1 MKCPNCHKEVEK
13 GSLYCPYC
21 LSEIP
26 WVREFDTVETLMK
39 KKQQN
44 RSSEKKHKSKIIK
57 YFGRRKRK
65 KLKFSKKQ
73 LLCLFLCALML
84 TGFFCYLQLNTFSAL
99 YSRAKKQY
107 KQQNYEEAQRI
118 AEDALDKN
126 PKNEAA
132 NLLLAKSME
141 KSGDIRSAF
150 LILRPFVQNKT
161 AGAEIYR
168 EYVKLLTQAGKT
180 EEVRNVLESADIEIQ
195 NACAEYICETP
206 VSNLESGTYTVAQTL
221 ELKGNCSKIYY
232 TVDGTTPDRDSM
244 VYTGP
249 VILGE
254 GTTEIKAFGVNDKGI
269 ESDVISRK
277 YVIVLSTPKAPR
289 VTPKSGDYNKQT
301 EIKITVPDGCKA
313 YYAFDSE
320 PDLNSTVY
328 EQPISMPAGYH
339 KLNVILVAANG
350 KTSKM
355 TTMEYYLQ
363 Y

>member
-1 MKCPNCHKEVEK
+1 MKCPKCHKEVEK

-44 RSSEKKHKSKIIK
+44 RSSEKKHNSKIIK

-126 PKNEAA
+126 PENEAA

-141 KSGDIRSAF
+141 KSGDVRSAF

-180 EEVRNVLESADIEIQ
+180 EEVRSVLKSADIEIQ

-206 VSNLESGTYTVAQTL
+206 VANLESGTYTVAQTL

-254 GTTEIKAFGVNDKGI
+254 GMTEIKAFGVNDKGI
-269 ESDVISRK
+269 ESDIISRK

-289 VTPKSGDYNKQT
+289 VIPKSGDYNKQT